1 EPAGAM
7 SAGKIAVIGGF
18 HWIGKA
24 GAEEPVAGRIR
35 DRFEGEHVRPH
46 SRGWRS
52 DADFVGDYGR
62 VPRAQRRFGNDRKH
76 EDGCKAEVRPV
87 TVLTKPD
94 PARERPRDQAAIED
108 GRNDDQADGAFVKHY
123 RPDDQA
129 KK

>member
-1 EPAGAM
+1 
-7 SAGKIAVIGGF
+7 
-18 HWIGKA
+18 
-24 GAEEPVAGRIR
+24 
-35 DRFEGEHVRPH
+35 VRPH
-46 SRGWRS
+46 SRGWRR

-129 KK
+129 KKQAGHRMQQHRADAELKRSPNPRSDKPNAERNE